1 MNIYSSVIY
10 GNKPNVYQLVN
21 KYTDCG
27 ISLNRIV
34 FNNKK
39 EQNTNTFYDMLLLLL
54 LSRFSCVRL
63 SATPETAAHQA
74 PPSPGFSRQ
83 EHWSGLH
90 LLLQT
95 FYDMNVL
102 QKHHGKSKK
111 PDKKTTHCMI
121 PFIWNSRTAK
131 SRETENRLVLA
142 CSWSGNRNCKIL

>member
-1 MNIYSSVIY
+1 MCGLSLVAARRGCSS
-10 GNKPNVYQLVN
+10 LW
-21 KYTDCG
+21 CSSF
-27 ISLNRIV
+27 SLLW
-34 FNNKK
+34 
-39 EQNTNTFYDMLLLLL
+39 LLLLRSTGSMAQGL
-54 LSRFSCVRL
+54 AALWHVGSSQSRDRTHVPCVGRLMLSRFSCVRL

-121 PFIWNSRTAK
+121 PFI
-131 SRETENRLVLA
+131 
-142 CSWSGNRNCKIL
+142 

>member
-63 SATPETAAHQA
+63 SATPETACFWHFVGQRAL
-74 PPSPGFSRQ
+74 
-83 EHWSGLH
+83 EH
-90 LLLQT
+90 LLGWEREGYANCTL
-95 FYDMNVL
+95 VAAEAA
-102 QKHHGKSKK
+102 KK
-111 PDKKTTHCMI
+111 RGGHL
-121 PFIWNSRTAK
+121 TA
-131 SRETENRLVLA
+131 L
-142 CSWSGNRNCKIL
+142 